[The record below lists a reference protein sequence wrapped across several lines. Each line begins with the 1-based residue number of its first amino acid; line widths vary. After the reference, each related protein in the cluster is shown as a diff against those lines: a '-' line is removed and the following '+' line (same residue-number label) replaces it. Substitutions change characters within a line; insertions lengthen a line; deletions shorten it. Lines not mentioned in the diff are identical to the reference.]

1 MLSLF
6 ISVTSLPA
14 QPTKVCKV
22 LDIEK
27 GVSMNKVVAAFFSF
41 VEVTDPNEHVS
52 YNEWHMLDHVPENL
66 ALPGVCHGQRWVST
80 PACRAEREVAAPEL
94 ENVHYIQQYFFTNP
108 IEKTVAEFIDL
119 GAQTTA
125 MGARRFHQ
133 YRTANLLGVHQ
144 WVKAYVAPE
153 ALVHEY
159 AIPYRPN
166 RGAYVH
172 VCEVTDTDQF
182 DLLSAWY
189 DEFFIPSIVA
199 IEGVAGAWWFT
210 SRESNQRSPVDKER
224 IILVFYLDGD
234 PVEVTRSIKASMQ
247 QWDKQGKVINAY
259 KTAIEPLY
267 IGPLETITPWQWD
280 WFNQE

>member
-1 MLSLF
+1 
-6 ISVTSLPA
+6 
-14 QPTKVCKV
+14 
-22 LDIEK
+22 
-27 GVSMNKVVAAFFSF
+27 MNKVVAAFFSF

-80 PACRAEREVAAPEL
+80 PACRAEREAALPEL

-153 ALVHEY
+153 ALVHEN

-182 DLLSAWY
+182 DQLSAWY
-189 DEFFIPSIVA
+189 DEFFIPSVIA
-199 IEGVAGAWWFT
+199 IDGVAGAWWFT
-210 SRESNQRSPVDKER
+210 SRESNQRSPVDRER

-234 PVEVTRSIKASMQ
+234 PVEVSRAIKASMQ
-247 QWDKQGKVINAY
+247 QWDEQGKVVEAY
-259 KTAIEPLY
+259 KTGIEPVY

-280 WFNQE
+280 WFNQQG